1 MMYKIDHN
9 HDHRLS
15 LTMYRATRFIHIWSC
30 QMAAHLA
37 GHLSRLCLKLQNNTI
52 LAGKHGRALCISVHA
67 ELQLCA
73 ESDCSYQGM
82 TLDGGLRVKQGW
94 PASLP
99 TKLNRGFMLSVL
111 SAKPKAGRS
120 LGTLCHWP
128 CICAAR

>member
-1 MMYKIDHN
+1 MWQRIWQFI
-9 HDHRLS
+9 
-15 LTMYRATRFIHIWSC
+15 YRDFCLLLQSDFV
-30 QMAAHLA
+30 LA
-37 GHLSRLCLKLQNNTI
+37 GER
-52 LAGKHGRALCISVHA
+52 GWALCISVHA

-82 TLDGGLRVKQGW
+82 SLDRGLRVKQRV
-94 PASLP
+94 ACIAAHKAEQ
-99 TKLNRGFMLSVL
+99 THMLSVL